1 MAVILKRQYC
11 WQVYRYEIVLDT
23 QHIQVG
29 SIWKKKEFV
38 SWITNTENSCFESA
52 ASHLLEMYRKIA
64 YKIVKEEYSN
74 IFEVLKWILSLYVRK
89 VTSNL

>member
-29 SIWKKKEFV
+29 SIWKKKEYLGLLTQR
-38 SWITNTENSCFESA
+38 IA
-52 ASHLLEMYRKIA
+52 AL
-64 YKIVKEEYSN
+64 N
-74 IFEVLKWILSLYVRK
+74 QQQ
-89 VTSNL
+89 VTYLRCTGK

>member
-1 MAVILKRQYC
+1 MVVILKRRYC
-11 WQVYRYEIVLDT
+11 WLVYRYEIVLDI
-23 QHIQVG
+23 QHIWAE

-52 ASHLLEMYRKIA
+52 ASHLLEMYRKTA
-64 YKIVKEEYSN
+64 YKIVQGEYLN
-74 IFEVLKWILSLYVRK
+74 IFEGLKWIPSLHVRN